1 MQRQARQINLSCY
14 LFFIYMFLTTF
25 PVPNKF
31 QEMQVTNGKEI
42 EYCATMN
49 ALQCCR
55 EERIDSCGVE
65 FHDTTCYC
73 DIFCYRDNSD
83 CCPDYTSLCA
93 APNNI
98 QKFTGVY

>member
-1 MQRQARQINLSCY
+1 MQRKTMQINLSCY

-42 EYCATMN
+42 EYCTTMDTS
-49 ALQCCR
+49 QCCG
-55 EERIDSCGVE
+55 EERIDNCSVVY
-65 FHDTTCYC
+65 HDTRCYC
-73 DIFCYRDNSD
+73 DIYCYRSDSD

-93 APNNI
+93 DPDNEQNV
-98 QKFTGVY
+98 TGVY